1 MSNKSGRFFF
11 KFHGLL
17 RIYELYLPISFS
29 DISKITNK
37 EKELHPSKIFEKAA
51 LR

>member
-37 EKELHPSKIFEKAA
+37 RRNSTHQKS
-51 LR
+51 LRKQL